1 MRKSLLTSTLLLSTF
16 AVACSDTSTAPTTL
30 RAPQGAA
37 STKTPTPQRQFRL
50 VPGTFNPKNLP
61 GIVAEWRKFQGEK
74 DLQDDKYY
82 ALFLQKDQP
91 TAANAAAGAEV
102 QGVAGMTPAEL
113 LVLAWDH
120 RVGTYCGAGAPRWN
134 IYLHDNTTNKDYV
147 TFLGCTAATHT
158 AGGVSPYPRP
168 GSVWI
173 RDSWTAPTIQAEI
186 AAAATANTAIFATS
200 VVTALEIVFDEG
212 PAFVYL
218 DNIQVNQKIWTS
230 PRDNNGA
237 RGNDD
242 GDDDDDD
249 DHGHGKNG
257 DDDRDHGKKGNDK
270 DGHDRG

>member
-1 MRKSLLTSTLLLSTF
+1 MRKSLLTPTLLLSAF
-16 AVACSDTSTAPTTL
+16 AVACSDTATAPTTL

-37 STKTPTPQRQFRL
+37 SAKAPAAQRQFRL
-50 VPGTFNPKNLP
+50 VPGVYNPDNLP

-82 ALFLQKDQP
+82 ALYLAKLQP
-91 TAANAAAGAEV
+91 TPANAAAGADIE
-102 QGVAGMTPAEL
+102 GVAGMTPAEL

-134 IYLHDNTTNKDYV
+134 IYLHDNTTGKDYV
-147 TFLGCTAATHT
+147 TFLGCNAATH
-158 AGGVSPYPRP
+158 APAGVSPYPRP

-186 AAAATANTAIFATS
+186 ALAATANGAVAATS
-200 VVTALEIVFDEG
+200 VVTFLQIIFDEG

-230 PRDNNGA
+230 PRDNNG
-237 RGNDD
+237 RGNGD
-242 GDDDDDD
+242 GDDDDD
-249 DHGHGKNG
+249 G
-257 DDDRDHGKKGNDK
+257 DDDQGHGKKGDDDGKKGNVK
-270 DGHDRG
+270 DGHDR